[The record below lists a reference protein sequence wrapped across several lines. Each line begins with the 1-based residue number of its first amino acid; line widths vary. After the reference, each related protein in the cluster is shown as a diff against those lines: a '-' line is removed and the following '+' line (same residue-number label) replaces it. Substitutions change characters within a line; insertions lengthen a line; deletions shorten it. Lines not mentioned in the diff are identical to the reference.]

1 MLKSSRF
8 WALALLGLVANS
20 LLAEDSVAQ
29 SASRADSALKESPA
43 PNAKPAIANSS
54 AADQKANAEAA
65 HDQERELRLS
75 KNKARKFRKS
85 QKQRKLKTKK
95 KEKKT
100 VKTHKGRE
108 LRHYHR
114 RYRPVSYYTK
124 RRDKYDRQHGCILT
138 AEFGHFFYSLLTRSS
153 EFTVRYFSNCVNI
166 PEITYRI
173 YYENHT
179 FINWYHHPTEVY
191 LNVFN
196 NIYKLQFRKP
206 KQINSYD
213 ITKAL
218 MYQEMSLWG
227 MKKNPKPIDLNFDN
241 QLWLQK
247 QHIFGFEPNNIAK
260 LGRQTS
266 PLPCFVRR
274 VMVKNWKKIIKKRLL
289 VKKQKAK
296 MMKMMMQMMAKKNGG
311 GRQLS
316 LLDDVPGMKGMIN
329 KKLFRSAGRVHLRR
343 EKIDSV
349 KRNLRLVKRKHQNIG
364 RSLGLI
370 NSGSPI
376 ARNLKA
382 AKKPAKKPSK
392 KSAKK
397 PTKKSKKKP
406 SKKGK
411 KVKKKKG
418 PTKQEKFMKLVK
430 KVSAMKYKMNRA
442 LIIKKMKKK
451 LIKGYYLVCASP

>member
-1 MLKSSRF
+1 MLKYSSV
-8 WALALLGLVANS
+8 WLTLLLGFLTCS
-20 LLAEDSVAQ
+20 IIAEDAANKRASHNEKRSDVEFNRDGRLADIKKVVPKDSI
-29 SASRADSALKESPA
+29 SAEGSLG
-43 PNAKPAIANSS
+43 
-54 AADQKANAEAA
+54 
-65 HDQERELRLS
+65 QERELRLKKQS
-75 KNKARKFRKS
+75 KKQKKTK
-85 QKQRKLKTKK
+85 KQRKLKKGGKK
-95 KEKKT
+95 KKFKK
-100 VKTHKGRE
+100 KKDRE
-108 LRHYHR
+108 LRYHR
-114 RYRPVSYYTK
+114 RYRPESYYIK
-124 RRDKYDRQHGCILT
+124 RKDKYDRQHACILT

-206 KQINSYD
+206 KEINTYD
-213 ITKAL
+213 ITKSL

-260 LGRQTS
+260 LGNQKS

-289 VKKQKAK
+289 IKKQKAK

-316 LLDDVPGMKGMIN
+316 LLDDVPGMRGIIN

-343 EKIDSV
+343 DKINSV

-376 ARNLKA
+376 ERDLKS
-382 AKKPAKKPSK
+382 KKPAPKK
-392 KSAKK
+392 KSPKK
-397 PTKKSKKKP
+397 KKSKS

-411 KVKKKKG
+411 KGKKSKKTKGKKKKKG

-430 KVSAMKYKMNRA
+430 KVSKMKYKMNRA

>member
-1 MLKSSRF
+1 MLKYSSLWVTVF
-8 WALALLGLVANS
+8 MGFFASSILAKVSADTNLSHNEKTPEGELNKDGKLAKEENIVPNEQVNS
-20 LLAEDSVAQ
+20 DEVHL
-29 SASRADSALKESPA
+29 
-43 PNAKPAIANSS
+43 
-54 AADQKANAEAA
+54 
-65 HDQERELRLS
+65 QERQLRL
-75 KNKARKFRKS
+75 KRKRRK
-85 QKQRKLKTKK
+85 RKKTKK
-95 KEKKT
+95 RKLTKKKGKRKVKKERK
-100 VKTHKGRE
+100 
-108 LRHYHR
+108 LRHHHHHHRHHHHR
-114 RYRPVSYYTK
+114 RRQYRPVSYYTK
-124 RRDKYDRQHGCILT
+124 RRDKYDRQHACILT

-179 FINWYHHPTEVY
+179 FINWYHHPTEIY
-191 LNVFN
+191 LNIFN

-206 KQINSYD
+206 KEINTYD
-213 ITKAL
+213 ITKSL

-260 LGRQTS
+260 LGRQKS

-289 VKKQKAK
+289 IKKQKAK
-296 MMKMMMQMMAKKNGG
+296 MMKMMMQMMAKRNGG

-316 LLDDVPGMKGMIN
+316 LLDDVPGMKGIIN
-329 KKLFRSAGRVHLRR
+329 KKLFRSAGRVHLRK
-343 EKIDSV
+343 EKIDTV

-364 RSLGLI
+364 RSLELI
-370 NSGSPI
+370 NSGSPMP
-376 ARNLKA
+376 RNLKA
-382 AKKPAKKPSK
+382 KKPAPKKKKSTKKP
-392 KSAKK
+392 
-397 PTKKSKKKP
+397 KSKKT
-406 SKKGK
+406 SKT
-411 KVKKKKG
+411 KVKKKKKG